1 MSRELIELLNYMET
15 TTDEAASKSQSK
27 RIKELHRRVSKIKSS
42 EEIGVRYMQEWEERT
57 YERQEARGEG
67 ERIKLIKIVRKIMK
81 KGTSPEGCAELLD
94 EDISMIRE
102 IYGAVK
108 GHPDWGDM
116 EIYEG
121 MEVKDNET
129 L

>member
-1 MSRELIELLNYMET
+1 MSGELIELLNYMET

-67 ERIKLIKIVRKIMK
+67 ERIKLMKIVRKIMK

-94 EDISMIRE
+94 EDISTIRE

>member
-1 MSRELIELLNYMET
+1 MET

-27 RIKELHRRVSKIKSS
+27 RIKELHRRVSEIKSS
-42 EEIGVRYMQEWEERT
+42 EEIGVRYMQEWEERA
-57 YERQEARGEG
+57 YERQEARADGLEKGRGEG
-67 ERIKLIKIVRKIMK
+67 ESIKLIKIVKKMVK
-81 KGTSPEGCAELLD
+81 KGTPSEDCAEMLD
-94 EDISMIRE
+94 EDISTIRE
-102 IYGAVK
+102 IYDAVK
-108 GHPDWGDM
+108 SHPDWNDM